1 MPGFGR
7 GARRGPRQTGYR
19 RAQSD
24 ACSAGRGR
32 HRRARRVGT
41 GDQDADDDGET
52 FELLAEAGIV
62 PNELALRL
70 RMAVGFRNIAIHN
83 YERIDWQIVHRL
95 CQRGLTDFEDF
106 ARIVADR
113 SPL

>member
-1 MPGFGR
+1 L
-7 GARRGPRQTGYR
+7 
-19 RAQSD
+19 
-24 ACSAGRGR
+24 CSAHVVSALGIR
-32 HRRARRVGT
+32 T
-41 GDQDADDDGET
+41 PTTTGET

-62 PNELALRL
+62 PNDLALRL

-95 CQRGLTDFEDF
+95 CQRGPTDFEDF